1 MCGGSTGWLKSTPLA
16 FLIAAGGQKFS
27 RGFNPQ
33 SPVKYS
39 PACCPFPKNLPMH
52 SRAQAFRPQTLPFR
66 AVISQSRLTRP
77 PPQTPTELTSLQAV
91 RPRTH
96 ARSHRH
102 IDRPTLSHCSQQH
115 RPHRRA
121 RAASSH
127 SEIRRQI
134 NQCVRVPCFQA
145 HFLRISYEPFRRTN
159 QRLFK
164 FSSPFF
170 SFFFFGYLHT
180 TCV

>member
-1 MCGGSTGWLKSTPLA
+1 MRFFNS
-16 FLIAAGGQKFS
+16 S
-27 RGFNPQ
+27 RGSEIFAGVQPPNPP
-33 SPVKYS
+33 SNTAL
-39 PACCPFPKNLPMH
+39 PAARSQKNLPG
-52 SRAQAFRPQTLPFR
+52 SQAQAFRPQTLPFR

-77 PPQTPTELTSLQAV
+77 PPQSPTELAPLQAV
-91 RPRTH
+91 RSRTH
-96 ARSHRH
+96 ARTQSPAH
-102 IDRPTLSHCSQQH
+102 RPTDRHSVTAASSTGLTGTW
-115 RPHRRA
+115 RA

-170 SFFFFGYLHT
+170 RSFCSFTYIPRAFNANA
-180 TCV
+180 